1 MRMLIEP
8 VALFYMAAVMCEYT
22 LIQHSISLYHCFHM
36 FNTTSHQFCE
46 SSANI
51 TSAIKPEVTVSIRYY
66 NGIISL
72 LSSLSTLFIGAWSD
86 SYGRKLPIT
95 VVILSSWTAQ
105 ILCIIFW
112 KTINSLSNG
121 INLLFFAAMISGLSG
136 GSSSM
141 MANCFGYVA
150 DKTTVQNRSKAMLI
164 MEAMVYLGE
173 SIGFLGGSFVS
184 KMFLDHQ
191 VYGFVGLIVLHTL
204 MLVYIIFFLEESKVN
219 REKFTCVGLFRTRHI
234 YSVVQT
240 IFRKRNYRGLRK
252 RLLIVILCIFSAQ
265 YASHSLASILYLYL
279 RNKPLFWSTELYGY
293 LNALSIVLNGSILL
307 TMGPVI
313 SRFFPNFLQDDVMA
327 ILGFLSLSFGLAY
340 LSISTTTLLVF
351 FFPVLTLF
359 RELIMPSMRSIV
371 SKIVDTE
378 ERGRAFAFIAIVAN
392 FTFFIGSQSS
402 SLIYSV
408 TSTQFPGFVFLY
420 LAIFAFLPASIFLF
434 LCKRWRL
441 MDMARSPTSLK
452 SSNSSDLGQSHS
464 GQISFPDEPRVS

>member
-1 MRMLIEP
+1 MRSFIEP

-22 LIQHSISLYHCFHM
+22 LIQHSISLYHCFKM
-36 FNTTSHQFCE
+36 FNTTSHEFCE
-46 SSANI
+46 SSANM
-51 TSAIKPEVTVSIRYY
+51 TTAIKPEVTVSIRYY

-95 VVILSSWTAQ
+95 LVILSSWAAQ

-112 KTINSLSNG
+112 KTINSISNG
-121 INLLFFAAMISGLSG
+121 INFLFFAAMISGLSG

-150 DKTTVQNRSKAMLI
+150 DKTTIENRSKAMII

-173 SIGFLGGSFVS
+173 SIGFLGGSFVA
-184 KMFLDHQ
+184 KMFSNHQ
-191 VYGFVGLIVLHTL
+191 VYGFICLIVLHSL
-204 MLVYIIFFLEESKVN
+204 MLVYIFFFLEESKVN
-219 REKFTCVGLFRTRHI
+219 REKFTCAGLFRTRHI
-234 YSVVQT
+234 YSVVKT
-240 IFRKRNYRGLRK
+240 IFRKRDYRGLRK

-265 YASHSLASILYLYL
+265 YASHSLTSILYLYL
-279 RNKPLFWSTELYGY
+279 RNKPLFWRTELYGY
-293 LNALSIVLNGSILL
+293 LNAMSIVLNGSVLM

-313 SRFFPNFLQDDVMA
+313 SRCFPNFLQDDAMA

-340 LSISTTTLLVF
+340 LSVSTTTIMVF

-392 FTFFIGSQSS
+392 FTFFMGSQSS
-402 SLIYSV
+402 SLIYSA
-408 TSTQFPGFVFLY
+408 TSSQFPGFVFLY
-420 LAIFAFLPASIFLF
+420 LAIFAFIPASIFFF

-441 MDMARSPTSLK
+441 MDKARCPTNLK
-452 SSNSSDLGQSHS
+452 NSNSSNLEQDNS
-464 GQISFPDEPRVS
+464 GQKEISD